1 MTSSLRFYETHQ
13 SRCTSDIRSRA
24 RDCKIRT
31 TAIDHFDIDRLTSS
45 STTTSVHD
53 DDDYEHRRQHVVDDD
68 DDHDDDHI
76 DQIDHN
82 KMMKFLV
89 FYQSRRSRSRHKLLL
104 SSLKMF
110 MFSRK
115 LTSCLM
121 SLTSI
126 ITIIILPILT
136 MLTFPAFSQAKGE
149 LCLYILWPYTLGQ
162 T

>member
-68 DDHDDDHI
+68 DHI

-82 KMMKFLV
+82 KMVKFLV
-89 FYQSRRSRSRHKLLL
+89 FYRSRRSRSRHKLLL

-110 MFSRK
+110 MSSRK

-126 ITIIILPILT
+126 VTIIILPLLT

-149 LCLYILWPYTLGQ
+149 LCLFTFGQ